1 MGVAS
6 KKTVLLVTGAFLIG
20 CSNAA
25 QKIDTVAKSDL
36 ETVYSDVAAYQGINP
51 KSNQTAVERLNFAL
65 DRIDK
70 IDNDGPTLQSVLTLN
85 PNAQSIAEAL
95 DIEKTKRS
103 PLHGVPVLIK
113 DNVETKDMPTTAGS
127 YVLAKNDT
135 GRDAPLIMALRES
148 GALILGKSNLSQWA
162 NFRSEDSTSGWS
174 AMGAQT
180 RNPHALN
187 RSPCGSS
194 SGSGAAVAAGIVP
207 AAIGTETNGSIICPS
222 AMNGIVG
229 FKPTVGVIPQELI
242 VPISSTQDTAG
253 PMTLSVEDA
262 AIMMDAITGS
272 GNEYRGAVTTGSLSG
287 KRIGVLN
294 FAIGNND
301 GVKANFDTVLEKL
314 KAGGATLI
322 EIEAYNPGEGFGEA
336 SYNVLKYEFKA
347 TLNEYLANAAPAV
360 TARTLAQVIKETQA
374 NSKEMAVFDTS
385 IMDASNAL
393 GDLSTQEYQEALN
406 LVLKATREDGI
417 DKMLS
422 ENNLDILVA
431 PSTAPTF
438 LIDHVYGDSYPG
450 GTGAGWIAAIAG
462 YPHITVPMGEVKG
475 LPVGVSFMGRANDDK
490 AVMAL
495 GYAFEQAGG
504 QRITPRFIEAVEK
517 RKGSGTK

>member
-301 GVKANFDTVLEKL
+301 GVKANFDTVLEIRCCL
-314 KAGGATLI
+314 KTI
-322 EIEAYNPGEGFGEA
+322 
-336 SYNVLKYEFKA
+336 
-347 TLNEYLANAAPAV
+347 
-360 TARTLAQVIKETQA
+360 
-374 NSKEMAVFDTS
+374 S
-385 IMDASNAL
+385 I
-393 GDLSTQEYQEALN
+393 
-406 LVLKATREDGI
+406 
-417 DKMLS
+417 
-422 ENNLDILVA
+422 
-431 PSTAPTF
+431 F
-438 LIDHVYGDSYPG
+438 
-450 GTGAGWIAAIAG
+450 
-462 YPHITVPMGEVKG
+462 
-475 LPVGVSFMGRANDDK
+475 
-490 AVMAL
+490 
-495 GYAFEQAGG
+495 
-504 QRITPRFIEAVEK
+504 
-517 RKGSGTK
+517 